1 MKMRTALI
9 GFDLDGTLLTTEKR
23 LTEYTKDVLKRAYEK
38 GILLVPATGRPL
50 SGIPGEVLDLPG
62 VRYVISANGG
72 RIIDT
77 KQQRLIYE
85 ELVPPDTARKI
96 LEIFGRYDALREI
109 YYDGVGYA
117 QEDFLKNIS
126 RYMEH
131 LPMAEYVLNTRR
143 PVPDIMAKFEKEN
156 RGVDKVQGLFV
167 SVEDRDRALAD
178 MRDVRD
184 VSVTGALEKNIEVNA
199 AGVNKGTA
207 LKILG
212 ELLHI
217 RPEDIMAFG
226 DASNDLA
233 MIQAVGTGV
242 AMENGIEEVKRAADH
257 VAPPN
262 DADGVA
268 RFIEAYVLNEG
279 GRVIC

>member
-96 LEIFGRYDALREI
+96 LDIFGRYDALREI

-131 LPMAEYVLNTRR
+131 PPMAEYVLNTRR

>member
-9 GFDLDGTLLTTEKR
+9 GFDLDGTLLTAEKR

-72 RIIDT
+72 RIIDR

-131 LPMAEYVLNTRR
+131 PPMAEYVLNTRR

>member
-131 LPMAEYVLNTRR
+131 PPMAEYVLNTRR

>member
-72 RIIDT
+72 RIIDR

-131 LPMAEYVLNTRR
+131 PPMAEYVLNTRR

-207 LKILG
+207 LKVLG

-242 AMENGIEEVKRAADH
+242 AMENGIEEVKQAADH

>member
-85 ELVPPDTARKI
+85 ELVPPDTAQKI
-96 LEIFGRYDALREI
+96 LDIFGRYDALREI

-131 LPMAEYVLNTRR
+131 PPMAEYVLNTRR

-242 AMENGIEEVKRAADH
+242 AMENGIEEVKQAADH

>member
-72 RIIDT
+72 RIIDR

-131 LPMAEYVLNTRR
+131 PPMAEYVLNTRR

-233 MIQAVGTGV
+233 MIQAIGTGV
-242 AMENGIEEVKRAADH
+242 AMENGIEEVKQAADH

>member
-72 RIIDT
+72 RIIDR

-131 LPMAEYVLNTRR
+131 PPMAEYVLNTRR

>member
-131 LPMAEYVLNTRR
+131 PPMAEYVLNTRR

-242 AMENGIEEVKRAADH
+242 AMENGIEEVKQAADH

>member
-131 LPMAEYVLNTRR
+131 PPMAEYVLNTRR

-242 AMENGIEEVKRAADH
+242 AMENGIEEVKGAADH

>member
-1 MKMRTALI
+1 MKIRTALI
-9 GFDLDGTLLTTEKR
+9 GFDLDGTLLTTDKR
-23 LTEYTKDVLKRAYEK
+23 LTEYTKDVLRRAYEK

-72 RIIDT
+72 RIMDR
-77 KQQRLIYE
+77 KQQRQVYE
-85 ELVPPDTARKI
+85 ELVPPDKARKI
-96 LEIFGRYDALREI
+96 LEIFGKYDALREI

-117 QEDFLKNIS
+117 QEDFLQNIS

-131 LPMAEYVLNTRR
+131 PPMAEYVRNTRR
-143 PVPDIMAKFEKEN
+143 PVPDIMEKFEKEN

-178 MRDVRD
+178 LEAVAD
-184 VSVTGALEKNIEVNA
+184 VSVTGALAKNIEVNA

-233 MIQAVGTGV
+233 MIEKAGTGV
-242 AMENGIEEVKRAADH
+242 AMENGIEEVKQAADY

-268 RFIEAYVLNEG
+268 RFIEAYVLDEG

>member
-72 RIIDT
+72 RIIDR

-96 LEIFGRYDALREI
+96 LDIFGRYDALREI

-131 LPMAEYVLNTRR
+131 PPMAEYVLNTRR

-242 AMENGIEEVKRAADH
+242 AMENGIEEVKRAAEH